1 MYNAT
6 CEESE
11 TGTGAQCHR
20 GQACPLDDHHLR
32 SYYHTMII
40 RDYLY
45 LYCSEHLLPHPL
57 SLVML
62 MSLVMPTLFLCDADF

>member
-40 RDYLY
+40 RDYVPV
-45 LYCSEHLLPHPL
+45 S
-57 SLVML
+57 V
-62 MSLVMPTLFLCDADF
+62 LF